1 MDTNQ
6 SITQR
11 RFDFCK
17 DLGNLLNVYIFNEEI
32 TSEITLNASKSAVE
46 IKKTYDQLV
55 AENTRLKQQ
64 LASIQRQ
71 ATIITQNQYYRQR
84 IIFDVNSNKKR
95 KHLSVIEKAK
105 NEQKYVCCDI
115 CDRFITKY
123 NKTHTQTDVCLSIR
137 VSKEMA
143 RKERNNLLH
152 KKNKR
157 ELIIAFRGCLIMLMT
172 HEKLREK
179 KDKFNNLIDKMNR
192 LLSPILKN
200 A

>member
-1 MDTNQ
+1 MDNS

-55 AENTRLKQQ
+55 AENNRLKQQ
-64 LASIQRQ
+64 LANIQRQ

-137 VSKEMA
+137 VSKEMS
-143 RKERNNLLH
+143 RKEKNNILY

-157 ELIIAFRGCLIMLMT
+157 ELIVAFRNCLIIVMT
-172 HEKLREK
+172 HDKLRQK
-179 KDKFNNLIDKMNR
+179 KTDFENRIDKMNR
-192 LLSPILKN
+192 LLSPFLKT

>member
-1 MDTNQ
+1 MDNS

-55 AENTRLKQQ
+55 AENNRLKQQ
-64 LASIQRQ
+64 LANIQRQ

-137 VSKEMA
+137 VSKEMS
-143 RKERNNLLH
+143 RKEKNNILY

-157 ELIIAFRGCLIMLMT
+157 ELIVAFRNCLIIVMT
-172 HEKLREK
+172 HDKLRQK
-179 KDKFNNLIDKMNR
+179 KTDFENRIEKMNR
-192 LLSPILKN
+192 LLSPFLKT

>member
-1 MDTNQ
+1 MDNS

-55 AENTRLKQQ
+55 AENNRLKQQ
-64 LASIQRQ
+64 LANIQRQ

-137 VSKEMA
+137 VSKEMS
-143 RKERNNLLH
+143 RKEKNNILY

-157 ELIIAFRGCLIMLMT
+157 ELIVAFRNCLIIVMT
-172 HEKLREK
+172 HDKLRQK
-179 KDKFNNLIDKMNR
+179 KTDFENRIEKMNR
-192 LLSPILKN
+192 LLSPILKT

>member
-1 MDTNQ
+1 MDNS

-55 AENTRLKQQ
+55 AENNRLKQQ

-137 VSKEMA
+137 VSKEMS
-143 RKERNNLLH
+143 RKEKNNILY

-157 ELIIAFRGCLIMLMT
+157 ELIVAFRNCLIIVMT
-172 HEKLREK
+172 HDKLRQK
-179 KDKFNNLIDKMNR
+179 KTDFENRIEKMNR
-192 LLSPILKN
+192 LLSPFLKT

>member
-1 MDTNQ
+1 MDNS

-32 TSEITLNASKSAVE
+32 TSEITLNASKSATE

-71 ATIITQNQYYRQR
+71 ASIITQNKYYQQR
-84 IIFDVNSNKKR
+84 IIFDVNSDKKR

-105 NEQKYVCCDI
+105 NDQKYICCDI

-143 RKERNNLLH
+143 RKEKNNILY

-157 ELIIAFRGCLIMLMT
+157 ELIVAFRGCLIMLMT
-172 HEKLREK
+172 HDKLRQK
-179 KDKFNNLIDKMNR
+179 KTDFENRIDKMNR
-192 LLSPILKN
+192 LLSPLLKTT
-200 A
+200 

>member
-1 MDTNQ
+1 MDNS

-55 AENTRLKQQ
+55 AENNRLKQQ

-137 VSKEMA
+137 VSKEMS
-143 RKERNNLLH
+143 RKEKNNILY

-157 ELIIAFRGCLIMLMT
+157 ELIVAFRNCLIIVMT
-172 HEKLREK
+172 HDKLRQK
-179 KDKFNNLIDKMNR
+179 KTDFENRIDKMNR
-192 LLSPILKN
+192 LLSPFLKT